1 MGPLAPGDVRMV
13 KIAPSILSANFA
25 RLGDDIKAAEDG
37 GADWLHVDVMDGH
50 FVPNITIGPL
60 VVKALRPTTKMPF
73 DVHLMISDPDRYL
86 QDFIDAGANYLT
98 VHAEACDH
106 LHRTL
111 TYIRSKGVKAGVAL
125 NPSTPVDV
133 LKHVL
138 DELDL
143 VVIMTVNPGFGG
155 QKFISGVLP
164 KVKEV
169 KALIGTRPI
178 EIEIDGGVTAE
189 NSKICVEAGAT
200 VLVAGNAVFKGPGTI
215 AQNIAS
221 IKSLEMPDDA
231 KDED

>member
-1 MGPLAPGDVRMV
+1 MV

-50 FVPNITIGPL
+50 FVPNITIGPP
-60 VVKALRPTTKMPF
+60 VVKALRPLTKMPF
-73 DVHLMISDPDRYL
+73 DVHLMISDPDKYL
-86 QDFIDAGANYLT
+86 AEFIDAGANYLT
-98 VHAEACDH
+98 VHAEACGH

-111 TYIRSKGVKAGVAL
+111 AFIRSKGVKAGVAL
-125 NPSTPVDV
+125 NPSTPVS
-133 LKHVL
+133 LIQHVL

-155 QKFISGVLP
+155 QKFIKGVLS

-169 KALIGTRPI
+169 KALIGSRPI

-189 NSKICVEAGAT
+189 NSKTCVEAGAT
-200 VLVAGNAVFKGPGTI
+200 VLVAGNAVFKGAGTI

-221 IKSLEMPDDA
+221 IKSLEMPDEA
-231 KDED
+231 KDEY